1 MTDQYGPEYIGDDE
15 ESLRRNLQAIPM
27 GEIDTGEALEGHVA
41 FTRSVNLGTRDDNA
55 HYRIEMPFVV
65 QPGWDWATIAAHAAD
80 AFWHC
85 KAVVYDQAGLPFTVD
100 EGGVLRETLR
110 HQLPDAEPAPAPER
124 HRPPERE
131 PAPHDESGNG
141 RPARTGGRF
150 PHPRDMDQPEHI
162 TDDIWWDLVDTS
174 MTGTTTDR
182 RRPRGSTRTRRRTSC
197 ERATASRSG
206 YVPSH
211 RRAAVAA
218 AAAAEAAATTA
229 DPIMS
234 VALCFPVGGHRH
246 LPVGADRGDC

>member
-1 MTDQYGPEYIGDDE
+1 MSDQYGPEYIGDDE

-131 PAPHDESGNG
+131 PAPRDESGNG

-162 TDDIWWDLVDTS
+162 PDDIWWNLVDNF
-174 MTGTTTDR
+174 DDWYDN
-182 RRPRGSTRTRRRTSC
+182 RPQKAKG
-197 ERATASRSG
+197 EYKDTASDFVRKGDRKSVWLRPFAQASGGGRSSGGRGRG
-206 YVPSH
+206 YDS
-211 RRAAVAA
+211 
-218 AAAAEAAATTA
+218 
-229 DPIMS
+229 
-234 VALCFPVGGHRH
+234 
-246 LPVGADRGDC
+246 